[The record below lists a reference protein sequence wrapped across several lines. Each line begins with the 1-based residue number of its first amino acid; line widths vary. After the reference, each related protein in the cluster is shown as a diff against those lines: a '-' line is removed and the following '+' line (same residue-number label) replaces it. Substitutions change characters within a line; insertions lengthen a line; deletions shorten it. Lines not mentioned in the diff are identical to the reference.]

1 MFNYVVGNID
11 DHKPAGGFTGGH
23 FSGLAMR
30 VQIDF

>member
-1 MFNYVVGNID
+1 MVNYFVGNVE
-11 DHKPAGGFTGGH
+11 DHAQVGGFTGGH